1 MRCTYLLDVEYVEAD
16 EMFTTAPKRTRVRV
30 DAETDNEAEL
40 IALEM
45 VAAQGRK
52 PVRVAIDWDNF

>member
-1 MRCTYLLDVEYVEAD
+1 MICTYLLEVEYVDAD
-16 EMFTTAPKRTRVRV
+16 EMFTANPRRTRVTV
-30 DAETDNEAEL
+30 LAASNNEAEL
-40 IALEM
+40 MALEM